1 MEDRAKAGQH
11 PRRSHLCRVRFRLSS
26 GNGEEHSVIFVKHQW
41 DADNN
46 EFVMDPDHD
55 FISHVKGMFASTDT
69 LLFMC
74 RSGGVAPGLDQ
85 NAPLP
90 FCMAE
95 KFVR

>member
-1 MEDRAKAGQH
+1 
-11 PRRSHLCRVRFRLSS
+11 
-26 GNGEEHSVIFVKHQW
+26 
-41 DADNN
+41 
-46 EFVMDPDHD
+46 MDPDHD